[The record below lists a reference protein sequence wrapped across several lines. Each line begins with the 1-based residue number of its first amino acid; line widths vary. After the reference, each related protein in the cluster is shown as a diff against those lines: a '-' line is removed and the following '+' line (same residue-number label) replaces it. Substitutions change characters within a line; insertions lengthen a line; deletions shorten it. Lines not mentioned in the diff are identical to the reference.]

1 MSFQIETAHR
11 PVVMGTRGAVTCGHP
26 LGAMAGIRMLERG
39 GSAVDAIVS
48 MAAAVGVVEPEMS
61 GVGGDGFTLV
71 YDASVR
77 RVFTVNGSGPA
88 PNRATRDA
96 YADGIPARGPR
107 SASVPGAVGG
117 WAAMHRKWGR
127 LEFSE
132 VLSSAVSL
140 ATEGF
145 PVNHNLA
152 IYLDEAARHFQL
164 FSASRD
170 VFSPF
175 GRAPGTGDLLRQFN
189 LGEALREIGE
199 SYGESLYRGP
209 LAERLATAIQADGGL
224 VDTESLA
231 AYNAEIVEPL
241 CVPYRG
247 LTVFEP
253 GPNSSGHV
261 LLQELLMTGLLD
273 LTDWRSGSDDLIHHM
288 VEIKKLAFE
297 DRERYAADPRVV
309 GDIPAELLSQ
319 EYALDRLK
327 EIDPAHARRQPVADS
342 TASGDTTYLAAVD
355 RDGNVASMTTS
366 INMAFGSAYVAGDT
380 GILMN
385 NRMTYWH
392 LDEGHPNALEPGKR
406 VRHTV
411 SPAILLDGDAPAM
424 AIGTPGSD
432 GQVQTIYQV
441 LVNILDYGMNP
452 QEAVEAPRWRSY
464 VDGQDANWPH
474 RCANVL
480 QVESRFKNT
489 AIEGLQRR
497 GHQVLRL
504 NGWGSIGSVQ
514 AIQIDADRGVYSV
527 GSDPRRDAYGL
538 AI

>member
-1 MSFQIETAHR
+1 LAFQIESAHR

-26 LGAMAGIRMLERG
+26 LGSIAGIRMLERG

-48 MAAAVGVVEPEMS
+48 MAAAVGVVEPHMS

-71 YDASVR
+71 YDAASR
-77 RVFTVNGSGPA
+77 QVFTINGTGPA
-88 PNRATRDA
+88 PGKATRDA
-96 YADGIPARGPR
+96 YQDGIPARGPR
-107 SASVPGAVGG
+107 SVSVPGAVGG
-117 WAAMHRKWGR
+117 WARMHQRWGK

-132 VLSSAVSL
+132 VLSSAVSY
-140 ATEGF
+140 ATDGF
-145 PVNHNLA
+145 PVSHNLA
-152 IYLDEAARHFQL
+152 IYLDE
-164 FSASRD
+164 SADTFRAYKSSSD
-170 VFSPF
+170 VFVPF
-175 GRAPGTGDLLRQFN
+175 GRSPVIGDVLRQFQ
-189 LGEALREIGE
+189 LGRALQEIGE
-199 SYGESLYRGP
+199 SYGESLYRGE
-209 LAERLATAIQADGGL
+209 LGRRLAQAIQDDGGL
-224 VDTESLA
+224 VDEESLA
-231 AYNAEIVEPL
+231 GYNAEIQVPL
-241 CVPYRG
+241 HAPYRD

-273 LTDWRSGSDDLIHHM
+273 LGEWGSGSAETVHHM

-297 DRERYAADPRVV
+297 DRERYTGDPGWV
-309 GDIPAELLSQ
+309 GNLPPEMLGR
-319 EYALDRLK
+319 EYALSRLN
-327 EIDPAHARRQPVADS
+327 EIDPMKAGVQTAPDVAG
-342 TASGDTTYLAAVD
+342 SGDTTYLAAVD
-355 RDGNVASMTTS
+355 RDGNIASMTTS

-392 LDEGHPNALEPGKR
+392 LEEGHPNSLEPGKR

-411 SPAILLDGDAPAM
+411 SPAILLNGDAPAM
-424 AIGTPGSD
+424 AIGTPGAD

-474 RCANVL
+474 RCPNYL
-480 QVESRFKNT
+480 QVESRFRNT
-489 AIEGLQRR
+489 TIEGLQRR
-497 GHQVLRL
+497 GHLVMRSP
-504 NGWGSIGSVQ
+504 GWGAIGSVQ
-514 AIQIDADRGVYSV
+514 VIQIDSGRGVYSV

>member
-11 PVVMGTRGAVTCGHP
+11 PVVMGTGGAVTCGHP

-48 MAAAVGVVEPEMS
+48 MAAAVGVVEPNMS
-61 GVGGDGFTLV
+61 GAGGDGFALV
-71 YDASVR
+71 YDAAKR
-77 RVFTVNGSGPA
+77 QVFTVNGSGPA
-88 PNRATRDA
+88 PASATRDA
-96 YADGIPARGPR
+96 YADGIPHRGPR
-107 SASVPGAVGG
+107 SASIPGAVGS
-117 WAAMHRKWGR
+117 WATLHKRWGR
-127 LEFSE
+127 LGFDE

-140 ATEGF
+140 AKDGF
-145 PVNHNLA
+145 PVGHNLSL
-152 IYLDEAARHFQL
+152 YLAECEPHFRK
-164 FSASRD
+164 FASSNE
-170 VFSPF
+170 VFLPF
-175 GRAPGTGDLLRQFN
+175 GRVPATGDVLRQFD
-189 LGEALREIGE
+189 LGNSLQEIAE
-199 SYGESLYRGP
+199 SYGESFYRGS
-209 LAERLATAIQADGGL
+209 LAERLVAAIRSDGGL
-224 VDTESLA
+224 IDEASLA
-231 AYNAEIVEPL
+231 AYEAEVDTPL

-247 LTVFEP
+247 LTVYEP

-273 LTDWRSGSDDLIHHM
+273 LSEWKPGSAELIHHM
-288 VEIKKLAFE
+288 VEIKKLAFD
-297 DRERYAADPRVV
+297 DRERFTGDPRFNGSLPSDVLTH
-309 GDIPAELLSQ
+309 G
-319 EYALDRLK
+319 YALEQIK
-327 EIDPAHARRQPVADS
+327 NIDPNRARKQESPDS
-342 TASGDTTYLAAVD
+342 SGTGDTTYLAAVD

-366 INMAFGSAYVAGDT
+366 INMSFGSAYVAGDT

-392 LDEGHPNALEPGKR
+392 LDEGLPNTLEPGKR

-424 AIGTPGSD
+424 AIGTPGAD

-441 LVNILDYGMNP
+441 LVNMLDYGMNP

-464 VDGQDANWPH
+464 VNGQDANWPH
-474 RCANVL
+474 TSPNHLV
-480 QVESRFKNT
+480 VESRFRNT

-497 GHQVLRL
+497 GHQVMRL
-504 NGWGSIGSVQ
+504 TGWGSIGSVQ
-514 AIQIDADRGVYSV
+514 AIQIDHDRGVLSV